1 MNPHSLNDSAALA
14 VAHCLSDFFKKT
26 DSTKEI
32 MDFVQASP
40 YSING
45 WKKGILPVGER
56 YIRLLYFLQ
65 SIGYEVAE
73 IKSLPAVVQEA
84 GAYIAFG
91 AVSVA
96 NMAAGMGQI
105 KEKRIFEYIHGS
117 NGISEE
123 RATKLRAVL
132 TENSSLFEQKRR
144 EFALRMDPLIHR
156 ISAEKLT
163 PEKLIQQFATACKQV
178 RTLGNALLDGP
189 RDIRFLMREEIGKG
203 KEPLLHTTWE
213 TLNRLLVE
221 RGEIK
226 G

>member
-1 MNPHSLNDSAALA
+1 
-14 VAHCLSDFFKKT
+14 
-26 DSTKEI
+26 
-32 MDFVQASP
+32 MDFLRASP

-65 SIGYEVAE
+65 LIGYEVAE
-73 IKSLPAVVQEA
+73 IKGLPAIVQEA
-84 GAYIAFG
+84 GAYIALG
-91 AVSVA
+91 AVSIA
-96 NMAAGMGQI
+96 DMAKGMGPI
-105 KEKRIFEYIHGS
+105 KEKRIFEYIHGN

-123 RATKLRAVL
+123 RTAKLRTILA
-132 TENSSLFEQKRR
+132 ENASLFEQKKQ
-144 EFALRMDPLIHR
+144 EFALKTDSLMHR

-163 PEKLIQQFATACKQV
+163 PEKLIQQFAAACTQV
-178 RTLGNALLDGP
+178 RTLGNMLLDGS
-189 RDIRFLMREEIGKG
+189 RDTRFLMREEIGKG

-213 TLNRLLVE
+213 TLNRLLAE